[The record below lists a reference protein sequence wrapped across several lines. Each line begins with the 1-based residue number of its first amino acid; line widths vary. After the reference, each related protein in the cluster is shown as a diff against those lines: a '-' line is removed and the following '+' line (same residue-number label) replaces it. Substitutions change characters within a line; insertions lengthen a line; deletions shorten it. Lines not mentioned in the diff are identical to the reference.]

1 MSDSSL
7 RQRLGQHAGQIIDND
22 FPNDARIALSY
33 LLDDLFE
40 KGFLVKKEEIIRE
53 LNRIGRITKG
63 DLEQTSNKSFINQV
77 SVRINQFD
85 WPQVYFFCERL
96 YDKLLKPVVYDY
108 IEITSLE
115 EEREY
120 FSKEINTI
128 LEEENLAFRFID
140 GKFHRKGRAQTQ
152 KVIARTSTVLSD
164 PRLSKVKYHFNKA
177 REFFDKR
184 PMPDNEN
191 CIKEALCSLEA
202 CIEILT
208 TKSASQDFPKAVR
221 QLQGNKP
228 RQIPAPIVE
237 GMIKLHGYRGS
248 GEGVSHAAL
257 EGTRVS
263 TLESELILSLAASY
277 ITYLVDLFTPED
289 DIPF

>member
-7 RQRLGQHAGQIIDND
+7 RQRLGQHAGQIINND
-22 FPNDARIALSY
+22 FPNNARIALSY

-40 KGFLVKKEEIIRE
+40 KGFLVRKEEVIRE

-63 DLEQTSNKSFINQV
+63 DLEQTGNISFLNQV

-85 WPQVYFFCERL
+85 WTQVYFFCERL
-96 YDKLLKPVVYDY
+96 YDKLLEPVVFDY
-108 IEITSLE
+108 EEITSLE
-115 EEREY
+115 DERDY
-120 FSKEINTI
+120 FSKELNII
-128 LEEENLAFRFID
+128 LEEENLAFHFIN
-140 GKFHRKGRAQTQ
+140 GRFHRKGRAQTQ
-152 KVIARTSTVLSD
+152 KAIARTGTVLSD

-184 PMPDNEN
+184 PDPDNEN
-191 CIKEALCSLEA
+191 CVKEALCSLEA
-202 CIEILT
+202 CVEILT
-208 TKSASQDFPKAVR
+208 TKSASKDFSKAVR

-228 RQIPAPIVE
+228 KQIPSPIAE

-263 TLESELILSLAASY
+263 PFESELILSLVASY